1 MLHTFRAILKGD
13 SLEWEEEVRGLLR
26 RDRPVPVL
34 VTILEGEH
42 LQETHGRGQ
51 RMAAALEKL
60 AQTQAFAGIDPV
72 DWQREVRQE
81 RELPGRNE

>member
-1 MLHTFRAILKGD
+1 MLHTFKAILRGN
-13 SLEWEEEVRGLLR
+13 SLEWGEEVRGLFR
-26 RDRPVPVL
+26 RDRPVQVL
-34 VTILEGEH
+34 VTILEVEH

-60 AQTQAFAGIDPV
+60 AQTQAFAGIEPV
-72 DWQREVRQE
+72 GWQREVRQE